1 MKEIGKIVSA
11 HGVDGDLIISH
22 NIVNLQSIAKLT
34 NLLIEVW
41 NQSYIP
47 YFIEEIQGITKS
59 NLCVK
64 FEEVNSRE
72 EGKKF
77 LNKKVYVFDEHAVQ
91 TEGKDEWAYLIGYQ
105 IISEQNTPI
114 GTISDIYINGPQVLI
129 ELSYKNK
136 PIQLPV
142 HQQLILDVN
151 KDQKTIQ
158 LIIADGLLNIWD

>member
-1 MKEIGKIVSA
+1 MKEIGKIVSV

-22 NIVNLQSIAKLT
+22 NIVNLQSIEKLS

-47 YFIEEIQGITKS
+47 YFIVEVQGITKS
-59 NLCVK
+59 DFCVT
-64 FEEVNSRE
+64 FEEVTSRE
-72 EGKKF
+72 EGKKL
-77 LNKKVYVFDEHAVQ
+77 LNKRVFVFDDTAVQ
-91 TEGKDEWAYLIGYQ
+91 TESREEWSYLIGYQ
-105 IISEQNTPI
+105 IISEQNAPI

>member
-1 MKEIGKIVSA
+1 MKEIGKIVSV

-22 NIVNLQSIAKLT
+22 NIVNLQSIEKLS

-72 EGKKF
+72 EGKSF
-77 LNKKVYVFDEHAVQ
+77 
-91 TEGKDEWAYLIGYQ
+91 
-105 IISEQNTPI
+105 
-114 GTISDIYINGPQVLI
+114 
-129 ELSYKNK
+129 
-136 PIQLPV
+136 
-142 HQQLILDVN
+142 
-151 KDQKTIQ
+151 
-158 LIIADGLLNIWD
+158 

>member
-1 MKEIGKIVSA
+1 MKEIGKIVSV

-22 NIVNLQSIAKLT
+22 NIVNLQSIEKLS

-91 TEGKDEWAYLIGYQ
+91 TEGKDDWSYLIGYQ
-105 IISEQNTPI
+105 IISEQNAPI

-129 ELSYKNK
+129 ELSYKNR
-136 PIQLPV
+136 PIQLPL

-158 LIIADGLLNIWD
+158 LIIADGLLDIWD